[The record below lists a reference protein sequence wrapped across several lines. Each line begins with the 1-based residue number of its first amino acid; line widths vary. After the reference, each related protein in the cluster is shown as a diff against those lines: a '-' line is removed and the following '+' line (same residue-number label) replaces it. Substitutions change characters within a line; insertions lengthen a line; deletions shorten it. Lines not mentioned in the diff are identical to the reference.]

1 MKKMKKILIGV
12 LLIFLLQINVY
23 AENSKDEF
31 YSQIYFSLVCG
42 FNEVKTEKIITP
54 EKCGVIYTD
63 SGELSARI
71 NALPLPFNST
81 QRPLRYTSD
90 NPAIA
95 VDENGTITSDG
106 SEAYANITITS
117 GDVSINYPVYA
128 TRKITRLS
136 LSQSE
141 LKLFADRPQSTV
153 LTAST
158 EPADISS
165 PALEWFSGDSAIAS
179 VDSSGRVIPSGVGT
193 TSIYAQTPDG
203 RITAKCTVY
212 VGLYDVSVRSVFIT
226 NAIDKIRSGSE
237 YSLSAYIYPETV
249 NDKSVKWTSSDSS
262 VISVDE
268 NGNIRGNEKGSAIVT
283 AQTANGIKDSFE
295 IETVPSNENFKYRI
309 ISKSVNERIAE
320 LMTKPQFVNYNY
332 TLDDMAQY
340 QLALKPVNFGQDR
353 LAEEGELYE
362 AVNPASN
369 ASGYG
374 KYQFI
379 DLSKTNNISTDV
391 LNQYLQGKGVLE
403 GKGEV
408 FKAAAESYNLSE
420 LYLVTHA
427 CLESGN
433 GFSQLAQG
441 VLVNDTVVYNMFGIG
456 AFDAGAVKY
465 GSEYAYSHGWTSVDA
480 AIYGGAG
487 WISENYINNPHYR
500 QNTLYKM
507 RWNPDKPGEHQY
519 ATDIYWAK
527 AQAKT
532 LKTMF
537 DAFPG
542 AELYY
547 EIPLYKGEE
556 EFGLK

>member
-1 MKKMKKILIGV
+1 MKKILISAL
-12 LLIFLLQINVY
+12 LLIFFQINVH
-23 AENSKDEF
+23 AEKTNDEF
-31 YSQIYFSLVCG
+31 YSQIYFSLTCG
-42 FNEVKTEKIITP
+42 FSEIKTEKIITP
-54 EKCGVIYTD
+54 EKCGYIYID
-63 SGELSARI
+63 SDNLTEKI
-71 NALPLPFNST
+71 NAIPLPFNST
-81 QRPLRYTSD
+81 QRPVKYISD
-90 NPAIA
+90 NPSLT
-95 VDENGTITSDG
+95 VDESGTITSDG
-106 SEAYANITITS
+106 TEAYANITITS
-117 GDVSINYPVYA
+117 GDISINYPVYA

-141 LKLFADRPQSTV
+141 LNLFADRPQNPV
-153 LTAST
+153 LTASV
-158 EPADISS
+158 EPADI
-165 PALEWFSGDSAIAS
+165 ALPVIEWFSGDNAIAS
-179 VDSSGRVIPSGVGT
+179 VDSSGKVIPSGIGT

-237 YSLSAYIYPETV
+237 YSLSAYVYPDTV

-268 NGNIRGNEKGSAIVT
+268 SGNIRGIETGT
-283 AQTANGIKDSFE
+283 ALITAETANGVKDTFE
-295 IETVPSNENFKYRI
+295 IETVPANENFQYRI

-320 LMTKPQFVNYNY
+320 LMTKPQFIKYSY
-332 TLDDMAQY
+332 TLDDMTQY
-340 QLALKPVNFGQDR
+340 QLTKNPVNYGEDR
-353 LAEEGELYE
+353 PAEAQELYD
-362 AVNPASN
+362 AVNPVSN

-379 DLSKTNNISTDV
+379 DLSQSNNISVEV
-391 LNQYLQGKGVLE
+391 LNRYLQGKGVLE

-408 FKAAAESYNLSE
+408 FKSAAESYNLSE

-441 VLVNDTVVYNMFGIG
+441 ITVNGTTVYNMFGIG
-456 AFDAGAVKY
+456 AYDAGAVKY
-465 GSEYAYSHGWTSVDA
+465 GSEYAYSHSWTSVDA

-487 WISENYINNPHYR
+487 WISENYINNSVYR

-537 DAFPG
+537 DAFPD

-547 EIPLYKGEE
+547 EIPLYKDEK
-556 EFGLK
+556 EFSLK